1 MDKIANIVPVNIED
15 EMRKSYMDYAM
26 SVIIGR
32 ALPDVRDGLK
42 PVQRRI
48 LYAMDDMGLQ
58 WNKQYKKSARL
69 VGDVIGK
76 YHPHGDSAVYEATV
90 RMAQDFSLR
99 NPLVD
104 GQGNFGSMD
113 GDPPAAMRYTE
124 IKLARIASEMLADI
138 DKETVTFT
146 GNYDNSLQE
155 PVILPSK
162 VPNLLINGSAGIAV
176 GMATNIPPHNL
187 GEVVDALVALID
199 NPEISI
205 REIMKLLPGPD
216 FPTGGFVHGKEGLKD
231 AYETGR
237 GTIQLR
243 ARSFIEKRKKGD
255 REDIVISEIPFQVN
269 KARLIERIAE
279 LVQEKKIEG
288 IADVRD
294 ESDRDGVRIVIELKK
309 DGIGSVILNQLYK
322 MTPMQSS
329 FGIMLLAIVDNQPQI
344 LTLKEILEHFIE
356 FRKEIITRRTQ
367 FDLRKAE
374 ERAHILEGL
383 KIALDHLDAIIK
395 LIRSS
400 QSPAEA
406 KEGLMQEFKL
416 SDVQAQ
422 AILDMRLQRLTALE
436 REKINAEYLE
446 TIKLMEQLRHILES
460 ERLVLEIIGDEL
472 KALKEKFGD
481 ARRTELIDKTEEIRL
496 EDLIVE
502 EQMVVTVSNTGY
514 IKRNAISLY
523 RTQGRGGKGVTGMT
537 TKEEDFVETLFV
549 ASTHD
554 YVLICTN
561 RGKVYWLKVYE
572 IPEAGR
578 AARGKAIVNLV
589 KLSPGESPA
598 AILPVS
604 GFEEGKYVVM
614 ATQKGV
620 VKKTDL
626 SAYSHPRADGIIATV
641 IDPGDSLIDA
651 KLTDGNKEIFLG
663 TKNGLAIRF
672 NEQDVRSMG
681 RVSRG
686 VRGMSLAKDDEVVGM
701 EILSGDATIL
711 TITEHGYGKRTQSS
725 EYKIQGR
732 GGKGI
737 ITIKTSERNGAVVG
751 IKQVTNEDNLM
762 MITSTG
768 KIIRI
773 AVSKLSVI
781 GRNTQGVRLI
791 NIDKD
796 EKVVGVARLAE
807 KEE

>member
-1 MDKIANIVPVNIED
+1 MDKTANIVPVNIED

-124 IKLARIASEMLADI
+124 IRLARIASEMLADI
-138 DKETVTFT
+138 DKETVNFT

-205 REIMKLLPGPD
+205 RELMKLLPGPD

-322 MTPMQSS
+322 LTPMQSS

-344 LTLKEILEHFIE
+344 LTLKEILELFIE

-383 KIALDHLDAIIK
+383 KIAIDHLDAIIK

-406 KEGLMQEFKL
+406 KERLMQEFKL
-416 SDVQAQ
+416 SDLQAQ

-436 REKINAEYLE
+436 REKINTEYLE
-446 TIKLMEQLRHILES
+446 TIKLIEQLRHILES
-460 ERLVLEIIGDEL
+460 ERLVLEIIVEEL

-589 KLSPGESPA
+589 KLSPGESPS

-604 GFEEGKYVVM
+604 GFEEGNYVVM

-626 SAYSHPRADGIIATV
+626 SAYSHPRADGIIAVV
-641 IDPGDSLIDA
+641 IESGDSLIDA
-651 KLTDGNKEIFLG
+651 KLTDGSKEIFLG

>member
-1 MDKIANIVPVNIED
+1 MENKANIVPVNIED

-48 LYAMDDMGLQ
+48 LYAMEDMGLQ

-76 YHPHGDSAVYEATV
+76 YHPHGDSAVYEAIV

-99 NPLVD
+99 MPLVD

-124 IKLARIASEMLADI
+124 IKMSRIASEMLADI
-138 DKETVTFT
+138 DKETVNFT
-146 GNYDNSLQE
+146 GNYDNSLEE

-187 GEVVDALVALID
+187 GEVVDALIALID
-199 NPEISI
+199 NPDISI
-205 REIMKLLPGPD
+205 RELMKHVPGPD

-231 AYETGR
+231 AYENGR
-237 GTIQLR
+237 GSIQLR

-255 REDIVISEIPFQVN
+255 REDIIISEIPFQVN

-294 ESDRDGVRIVIELKK
+294 ESDRDGMRIVIELKK

-322 MTPMQSS
+322 LTPMQTS
-329 FGIMLLAIVDNQPQI
+329 FGITLLAIVDNQPQI
-344 LTLKEILEHFIE
+344 LSLKEILEQFIE

-383 KIALDHLDAIIK
+383 KIAIDHLDAIIK

-406 KEGLMQEFKL
+406 KQRLMQEFKL
-416 SDVQAQ
+416 SDVQSQ

-446 TIKLMEQLRHILES
+446 TIKLMEKLRHILEN
-460 ERLVLEIIGDEL
+460 ERLVLEIIVEEL
-472 KALKEKFGD
+472 KELKEKFGD
-481 ARRTELIDKTEEIRL
+481 ARRTELLEKTEEIRL

-554 YVLICTN
+554 YVLIFTN
-561 RGKVYWLKVYE
+561 RGKAYWLRVYE

-578 AARGKAIVNLV
+578 AARGKAIVNLI
-589 KLSPGESPA
+589 KLSSGESPS

-614 ATQKGV
+614 ATRQGV

-626 SAYSHPRADGIIATV
+626 SAYSHPRADGIIAVV
-641 IDPGDSLIDA
+641 IEPGDSLIDA

-663 TKNGLAIRF
+663 SKKGLAIRF
-672 NEQDVRSMG
+672 NEQVVRPMG

-686 VRGMSLAKDDEVVGM
+686 VRGMSLDKDDEVVGM
-701 EILSGDATIL
+701 EVLSGDATIL

-725 EYKIQGR
+725 EYRIQGR
-732 GGKGI
+732 RGKGI

-751 IKQVTNEDNLM
+751 IKQVTDEDNLM
-762 MITSTG
+762 IITSTG

-773 AVSKLSVI
+773 AVSKISVI

>member
-1 MDKIANIVPVNIED
+1 MDKIENIVPVNIED

-48 LYAMDDMGLQ
+48 LYAMEDMGLQ

-76 YHPHGDSAVYEATV
+76 YHPHGDSAVYEAIV

-124 IKLARIASEMLADI
+124 IKMARVASEMLADI
-138 DKETVTFT
+138 DKETVNFT

-155 PVILPSK
+155 PVILPSR

-199 NPEISI
+199 NPDISI
-205 REIMKLLPGPD
+205 SELMKFLPGPD

-231 AYETGR
+231 AYENGR
-237 GTIQLR
+237 GSIQLR
-243 ARSFIEKRKKGD
+243 ARSYIEKRKKGD
-255 REDIVISEIPFQVN
+255 REDIIISEIPFQVN

-294 ESDRDGVRIVIELKK
+294 ESDRDGLRIVIELKK

-322 MTPMQSS
+322 LTPMQTS
-329 FGIMLLAIVDNQPQI
+329 FGIILLAIVDNQPQI
-344 LTLKEILEHFIE
+344 LSLKEILEHFIA

-383 KIALDHLDAIIK
+383 KIAIDHLDAIIK

-406 KEGLMQEFKL
+406 KERLMQEFQL

-436 REKINAEYLE
+436 RDKINEEYLE
-446 TIKLMEQLRHILES
+446 TIKLMEKLRHILEN
-460 ERLVLEIIGDEL
+460 ERLVLEIIVEEL

-481 ARRTELIDKTEEIRL
+481 ARRTELIEKTEEIRL

-554 YVLICTN
+554 YVLIFTN

-604 GFEEGKYVVM
+604 GFEEGNYVVM

-641 IDPGDSLIDA
+641 IEPGDSLIGA

-663 TKNGLAIRF
+663 TKKGLAIRF
-672 NEQDVRSMG
+672 NEQDVRPTG
-681 RVSRG
+681 RVSHG
-686 VRGMSLAKDDEVVGM
+686 VRGMSLEDDDEVVGM
-701 EILSGDATIL
+701 EVLSGAATIL

-725 EYKIQGR
+725 EYRIQGR
-732 GGKGI
+732 RGKGI

-751 IKQVTNEDNLM
+751 MKQVTNEDNLM
-762 MITSTG
+762 IITSTG

-773 AVSKLSVI
+773 AVAKISVI

-791 NIDKD
+791 NIEKD

>member
-1 MDKIANIVPVNIED
+1 MEQRINIIPVNIED

-48 LYAMDDMGLQ
+48 LYAMEDLGLQ
-58 WNKQYKKSARL
+58 WNKQYKKSARI

-76 YHPHGDSAVYEATV
+76 YHPHGDVAVYEAIV

-124 IKLARIASEMLADI
+124 IKMSRIALEMLADI
-138 DKETVTFT
+138 DKETVSFT
-146 GNYDNSLQE
+146 GNYDNTLLE
-155 PVILPSK
+155 PVILPAK
-162 VPNLLINGSAGIAV
+162 VPNLLINGSSGIAV

-187 GEVVDALVALID
+187 GEVTDALIELIN
-199 NPEISI
+199 NPDVSVHDL
-205 REIMKLLPGPD
+205 MKHIPGPD
-216 FPTGGFVHGKEGLKD
+216 FPTGGFVHGKDGLKE

-243 ARSFIEKRKKGD
+243 AKAFIEKRKKGD
-255 REDIVISEIPFQVN
+255 REDIIISEVPFQVN

-288 IADVRD
+288 ISDVRD
-294 ESDRDGVRIVIELKK
+294 ESDRDGVRMVIELKK

-322 MTPMQSS
+322 LTSMQSS
-329 FGIMLLAIVDNQPQI
+329 FGIILLAIVDNQPQI
-344 LTLKEILEHFIE
+344 LNLKQILHHFID
-356 FRKEIITRRTQ
+356 FRKEIITKRTQ

-383 KIALDHLDAIIK
+383 KIALDQLDAIIK

-406 KEGLMQEFKL
+406 KERLVQQFKL
-416 SDVQAQ
+416 SEIQAQ

-436 REKINAEYLE
+436 RDKINAEYLE
-446 TIKLMEQLRHILES
+446 TIKLMEKLRYILEN
-460 ERLVLEIIGDEL
+460 ERMVLEIIVDEL
-472 KALKEKFGD
+472 RELKDKYGNP
-481 ARRTELIDKTEEIRL
+481 RRTELVEKTEEISI

-502 EQMVVTVSNTGY
+502 EQMAVTVSNTGY

-523 RTQGRGGKGVTGMT
+523 RTQLRGGKGVTGMT

-554 YVLICTN
+554 YVLIFTN
-561 RGKVYWLKVYE
+561 KGKVYWLRVYE

-589 KLSPGESPA
+589 NLSPGESIA

-604 GFEEGKYVVM
+604 GFEGGKYVVM
-614 ATQKGV
+614 ATKKGV

-626 SAYSHPRADGIIATV
+626 SAYSHPRTDGIIAAV
-641 IDPGDSLIDA
+641 IDQGDSVIDA
-651 KLTDGNKEIFLG
+651 KLTDGSKEIFLG

-672 NEQDVRSMG
+672 KEDAVRAMG
-681 RVSRG
+681 RVSHG
-686 VRGMSLAKDDEVVGM
+686 VRGMGLEKDDEVVGM

-711 TITEHGYGKRTQSS
+711 TITENGYGKRTNSS
-725 EYKIQGR
+725 EYRIQGR

-737 ITIKTSERNGAVVG
+737 ITIKTSERNGSVVG
-751 IKQVTNEDNLM
+751 LKQVTNEDNLM

-773 AVSKLSVI
+773 AISNISVI

-807 KEE
+807 KE

>member
-322 MTPMQSS
+322 LTPMQSS

-460 ERLVLEIIGDEL
+460 ERLVLEIIVDEL

-711 TITEHGYGKRTQSS
+711 TITEHGYGKRTRSS